1 MTQGMPNNL
10 GKKGPI
16 NALCCLK
23 DFKRLN
29 QRMTLPDPLTQRVI
43 HSLCGWGRG
52 KNSTKSE
59 MTTFWP
65 NQQLD

>member
-16 NALCCLK
+16 NASCCLK

-29 QRMTLPDPLTQRVI
+29 QRMRLPDPYAA
-43 HSLCGWGRG
+43 
-52 KNSTKSE
+52 
-59 MTTFWP
+59 
-65 NQQLD
+65 